1 MRRADGKPQA
11 KSGENLRQ
19 FSGSPGVPVPPHVP
33 MCPHRQSF
41 WTQFLPVRAV
51 RALAALAEVQC
62 AGPAWPAKGPP
73 GCIGNGRGRS
83 PLRPRRGAHARPC
96 RSTALPITRI
106 PGRPP
111 RAKRDGMALEPGAG
125 FGKVV
130 CPSCGCSSMAERQP
144 SKLAVAGSSPVARFS
159 CALCLGVAFLPP
171 TCPCHHQDTRDATRV
186 GPPAIPGLE
195 SRGIRQVTRVQV
207 PRRTAGCAREWTTI
221 SKPQRA
227 NPPAPRGTESRITH
241 ERE

>member
-159 CALCLGVAFLPP
+159 PTSVCDCLRRAKPLEIRGLRRMGRHR
-171 TCPCHHQDTRDATRV
+171 HH
-186 GPPAIPGLE
+186 G
-195 SRGIRQVTRVQV
+195 RQV
-207 PRRTAGCAREWTTI
+207 RRYASG
-221 SKPQRA
+221 
-227 NPPAPRGTESRITH
+227 
-241 ERE
+241 